1 MRQGPNNR
9 RPRGRNGGNRR
20 PNLPNRNQT
29 YESSGPDV
37 RIRGNAYQV
46 HEKYLALARDAG
58 ASGDRVM
65 AENYLQHAEHY
76 YRIILAVNEAHA
88 QAQQQPHQQQP
99 YNNNNQSYPVQQ
111 GSEGA
116 RDNGARDNGARGGGT
131 PRPDAGG
138 RSDGRDRVEAASR
151 NGSAEPDKEQNGFA
165 AADSDP
171 RDQGTPLVEFG
182 EDPRQADPR
191 DAGEEQIEGN
201 GKAAG
206 PLEAEAPAESG
217 NGHASEPAAAA
228 EEEPSRPPRRRR
240 AAGRQRRTG
249 TNGSADTAENPSSD
263 PIDQADLGV

>member
-58 ASGDRVM
+58 AAGDRVM

-88 QAQQQPHQQQP
+88 QAQQQHQPHQQQP
-99 YNNNNQSYPVQQ
+99 YNNNSQSFPQQ
-111 GSEGA
+111 QANDGG
-116 RDNGARDNGARGGGT
+116 RDNGARGGA
-131 PRPDAGG
+131 PRTEGGG
-138 RSDGRDRVEAASR
+138 RGDGRDRVDTAPR
-151 NGSAEPDKEQNGFA
+151 NGSADLDKQQNGFA
-165 AADSDP
+165 TRDTDP
-171 RDQGTPLVEFG
+171 RDDGAPLVEFG

-191 DAGEEQIEGN
+191 DTVDDQMEAGN
-201 GKAAG
+201 GKDAG
-206 PLEAEAPAESG
+206 PVDGDAPAESG

-249 TNGSADTAENPSSD
+249 SNGSAEQAEGSSSD
-263 PIDQADLGV
+263 SVDQADLGV

>member
-46 HEKYLALARDAG
+46 HEKYLALARDAS

-99 YNNNNQSYPVQQ
+99 YNNNSQSFPVQQ
-111 GSEGA
+111 GS
-116 RDNGARDNGARGGGT
+116 DGARDNGARGGT
-131 PRPDAGG
+131 LRQDAGG
-138 RSDGRDRVEAASR
+138 RSEGRDRAEAASR
-151 NGSAEPDKEQNGFA
+151 NGAAEPDKQQNGFA
-165 AADSDP
+165 ARDTDP
-171 RDQGTPLVEFG
+171 RDQGEPLVEFG

-191 DAGEEQIEGN
+191 DAGEDQIEGGN
-201 GKAAG
+201 GKDAG
-206 PLEAEAPAESG
+206 PLEAEAPPAESG

-249 TNGSADTAENPSSD
+249 TNGSAETAENPSSD
-263 PIDQADLGV
+263 PVDQADLGV